1 MKILL
6 SCDFPFHQSGLS
18 VLAESCYKGLTEL
31 GHEVI
36 PHSLFDFMGTDLLL
50 TGTKF
55 DVSLGIGYWNDAPTQ
70 IALPK
75 RYNVPTCVWYVSE
88 ASVPKYQDIVS
99 KADLLLTTSNY
110 STKVFQRDVP
120 ESRPKT
126 LYIGTDVDFYKPN
139 PEIEVK
145 RGFATFISSGEIK
158 GAEEALTAVK
168 FLKDK
173 NLQYSYIVHSPFAKE
188 YKLEKDFMLRLQNL
202 VAKHKLEKWTSL
214 VAGLKIPVEKMPWIY
229 QSMFAYL
236 APLRM
241 ACFGIPL
248 IEAGACGTPS
258 ICGNWEPMSEI
269 IEDGKTGILIPHMA
283 KGISPKFQEGLWY
296 TEEYKMIDTTILAEK
311 MEWLLNNPEERN
323 KMGQNARKLVEERFN
338 SKKQIKILE
347 QELLKL

>member
-6 SCDFPFHQSGLS
+6 LADYPFHQSGLS

-31 GHEVI
+31 GHEVTVC
-36 PHSLFDFMGTDLLL
+36 SLFDPQGINTLCSSKQFDL
-50 TGTKF
+50 
-55 DVSLGIGYWNDAPTQ
+55 SLGIGYWQDAERQ
-70 IALPK
+70 ISIPKKYNIPVAL
-75 RYNVPTCVWYVSE
+75 WWVSE
-88 ASVPKYQDIVS
+88 ANVPKYQDIIP

-110 STKVFQRDVP
+110 STKVFQKYVP
-120 ESRPKT
+120 ESKPKT

-145 RGFATFISSGEIK
+145 RSFATFISSGEIK

-202 VAKHKLEKWTSL
+202 VFKHSLEKWTSL

-229 QSMFAYL
+229 QSMYAYL

-258 ICGNWEPMSEI
+258 IAGAWEPMSEI

-283 KGISPKFQEGLWY
+283 KGISPKFQEGIWY

-311 MEWLLNNPEERN
+311 IEWLLNNPEERN
-323 KMGQNARKLVEERFN
+323 KMGQNARKVVEERFN
-338 SKKQIKILE
+338 SKKQIKLLE
-347 QELLKL
+347 KELLKL